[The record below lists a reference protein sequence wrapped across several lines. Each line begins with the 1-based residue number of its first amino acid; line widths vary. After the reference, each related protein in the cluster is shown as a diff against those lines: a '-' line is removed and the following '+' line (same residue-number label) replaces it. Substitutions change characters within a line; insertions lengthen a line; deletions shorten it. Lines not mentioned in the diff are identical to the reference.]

1 MLVFSEGGNTMK
13 KALLYLYM
21 IFLIVIILDGVIFAF
36 LSAIYLGFF
45 SYEVA
50 FLDIPLIVWGIVNTI
65 IFIVLFA
72 LPIWFLNFLNKK
84 LDLDDKFK
92 KVHKKIML
100 FLK

>member
-1 MLVFSEGGNTMK
+1 MK
-13 KALLYLYM
+13 KVLLYLYV
-21 IFLIVIILDGVIFAF
+21 IFLFIIILDGVLFAF

-50 FLDIPLIVWGIVNTI
+50 FLDIPIIIWGIVNAL
-65 IFIVLFA
+65 IFIILFA
-72 LPIWFLNFLNKK
+72 LPIWFLHFLNKK
-84 LDLDDKFK
+84 LDLDGKFE

>member
-1 MLVFSEGGNTMK
+1 MK
-13 KALLYLYM
+13 KVLLYLYM
-21 IFLIVIILDGVIFAF
+21 IFLFIVILDGVLFAF

-50 FLDIPLIVWGIVNTI
+50 FLDIPIIIWGVVNAL
-65 IFIVLFA
+65 IFIILFA

-84 LDLDDKFK
+84 LDLDGKFE

>member
-1 MLVFSEGGNTMK
+1 MK
-13 KALLYLYM
+13 KVLLYLYV
-21 IFLIVIILDGVIFAF
+21 IFLFIIILDGVLFAF

-50 FLDIPLIVWGIVNTI
+50 FLDIPIIIWGIVNAL
-65 IFIVLFA
+65 IFIILFA

-84 LDLDDKFK
+84 LDLDGKFA

>member
-1 MLVFSEGGNTMK
+1 MK
-13 KALLYLYM
+13 KVLLYFYI
-21 IFLIVIILDGVIFAF
+21 IFLVLIILDGVLFAF

-72 LPIWFLNFLNKK
+72 LPVWLLHFLNKK
-84 LDLDDKFK
+84 LDLDGKFEK
-92 KVHKKIML
+92 LHKKIMS